1 MTTEGIK
8 EALEYAVELRECGQE
23 IVESSD
29 GTEYYDSR
37 KFSLTELNPKRYP
50 QTLELST
57 LTSLVDYLK
66 TDLNQ
71 LKDQKLI
78 VVVEKNDE
86 VCVWSENDELE
97 HRTLLVDVKAR
108 IPELTFG
115 RFLSSEQ
122 FNIMLQSNFIDGN
135 DRGALLEF
143 ASALKIENGAEIE
156 DNGVSQVATVK
167 TGVASLAKGKV
178 PNPVD
183 LRPYRTFTEVE
194 QPSSKFVFR
203 IDKNGQMALFEA
215 DGKRWVSD
223 AVSRIADYLKEEL
236 SEEKHITVLS

>member
-223 AVSRIADYLKEEL
+223 AVSRIADYLKKEL
-236 SEEKHITVLS
+236 SGEKHITVLS

>member
-50 QTLELST
+50 KTLELST

-66 TDLNQ
+66 TDLNK

-86 VCVWSENDELE
+86 VCVWSEDDEFE

-223 AVSRIADYLKEEL
+223 AVSRIADYLKKEL
-236 SEEKHITVLS
+236 SGEKHITVLS

>member
-1 MTTEGIK
+1 M
-8 EALEYAVELRECGQE
+8 
-23 IVESSD
+23 
-29 GTEYYDSR
+29 
-37 KFSLTELNPKRYP
+37 
-50 QTLELST
+50 
-57 LTSLVDYLK
+57 
-66 TDLNQ
+66 
-71 LKDQKLI
+71 KDQKLI

-86 VCVWSENDELE
+86 VCVWSEDDELE

-143 ASALKIENGAEIE
+143 TSALKIENGAEIE

-223 AVSRIADYLKEEL
+223 AVRMIADYLKEEL
-236 SEEKHITVLS
+236 SGEKHITVLS

>member
-8 EALEYAVELRECGQE
+8 EALEYAVELRELGQE
-23 IVESSD
+23 ILESSD

-86 VCVWSENDELE
+86 VCVWSEDDEFK

-183 LRPYRTFTEVE
+183 LRPYRTFAEVE

-223 AVSRIADYLKEEL
+223 AVSRIADYLKKEL
-236 SEEKHITVLS
+236 SGEKHITVLS

>member
-8 EALEYAVELRECGQE
+8 EALEYAVELREYGKE
-23 IVESSD
+23 ILESSD

-86 VCVWSENDELE
+86 VCVWSEDDELK

-236 SEEKHITVLS
+236 SGEKHITVLS

>member
-71 LKDQKLI
+71 LKNQKLI
-78 VVVEKNDE
+78 VVVEKNNE
-86 VCVWSENDELE
+86 VCVWSEDDEFE

-167 TGVASLAKGKV
+167 TGVASLAKGKT
-178 PNPVD
+178 PNPVT
-183 LRPYRTFTEVE
+183 LRPYRTFSEIE
-194 QPSSKFVFR
+194 QPASLFVFR
-203 IDKNGQMALFEA
+203 IDKQANMALFEA

-223 AVSRIADYLKEEL
+223 AVRMIADYLKEEL
-236 SEEKHITVLS
+236 SRERHITVLS

>member
-23 IVESSD
+23 IVKSSD

-86 VCVWSENDELE
+86 VCVWSEDDELE

-143 ASALKIENGAEIE
+143 TSALKIENGAEIE

-223 AVSRIADYLKEEL
+223 AVRMIADYLKEEL
-236 SEEKHITVLS
+236 SGEKHITVLS

>member
-8 EALEYAVELRECGQE
+8 EALEYAVELREYGKE
-23 IVESSD
+23 ILESSD

-86 VCVWSENDELE
+86 VCVWSEDDEFE

-156 DNGVSQVATVK
+156 DNGVSQVKQGWQV
-167 TGVASLAKGKV
+167 
-178 PNPVD
+178 
-183 LRPYRTFTEVE
+183 
-194 QPSSKFVFR
+194 
-203 IDKNGQMALFEA
+203 
-215 DGKRWVSD
+215 
-223 AVSRIADYLKEEL
+223 
-236 SEEKHITVLS
+236 